1 MHPEGE
7 GGSQREHCHCRLNAA
22 CQFAPEFGCFT
33 FATFVSLVVWL
44 IKAPNSG
51 ASKEIAVKL

>member
-7 GGSQREHCHCRLNAA
+7 GGSQREYRRLNAA
-22 CQFAPEFGCFT
+22 CQSAPEFGCFT